1 MIEENLFIFLKR
13 NWRLWQNS
21 LIIVVEFLLLNWQK
35 IVTVWFRWIHKFKK
49 YMNINFYGY
58 DFEIYTLCFFNVS
71 LKYFI
76 CTANVEVCIH
86 KIIFWE
92 VIYFL
97 VKKNVMKF
105 CNFQTVK
112 NYIVWPV
119 FCGIVM
125 GGSDCDIPE
134 SRYLTAWVGYP
145 NIGYPFLHYFKSHK
159 HDNKSLL
166 F

>member
-49 YMNINFYGY
+49 HMNINFYGY
-58 DFEIYTLCFFNVS
+58 DFEIYTLCFFNI
-71 LKYFI
+71 LLRMF
-76 CTANVEVCIH
+76 EVCIH

-92 VIYFL
+92 VLYF
-97 VKKNVMKF
+97 F
-105 CNFQTVK
+105 K

-119 FCGIVM
+119 FFACTSDGRVGLWHSGIRIFDCM
-125 GGSDCDIPE
+125 GRLPE
-134 SRYLTAWVGYP
+134 YWVP
-145 NIGYPFLHYFKSHK
+145 VP
-159 HDNKSLL
+159 SL